1 MLKRWTEESKLELQ
15 GCFDCT
21 VWEVFEAAAR
31 DIHELTDT
39 VTSYIS
45 FCEDMCISTKTVH
58 TFNNNKP
65 WFTPN
70 LRKLRQAKE
79 EAYRSGDRSL
89 YRQARNRLTKE
100 IKAAKRSYGEKLQN
114 NLSLN
119 DPASVWRGLQHI
131 TNYRKPS
138 PHPEASKHLADDLNN
153 FYCRFEKNHLTP
165 PGHTIGLPASPNIH
179 TLPSSDPLPA
189 LKICEEDVCSIL
201 QRQKIRKATG
211 PDGLKVC
218 AGQLV
223 PIFTQIF
230 NRSLQLFTGPN
241 CFRQSTIVP
250 LPKKST
256 ITSLNDYRPVALT
269 SVVMKSF
276 ERLVMNHL
284 KDITDPLLDPLQFA
298 YRKNRSADDAVN
310 LGLHYILQHLDL
322 SGTYVRIL
330 FVDFSS
336 AFNTITPGIFDH
348 KLTQLTVPAK
358 WIRSFLTDRRQQVR
372 LGGIT
377 SGTRTIST
385 GAPQG
390 CVLSPLLFSLYTNDC
405 TSGDPSVKLLKYA
418 DDMTVIGLIRD
429 GDESA
434 YRQEVEQLVQWCSQN
449 QLELNTLKTV
459 EMTVDFRKNRLAP
472 LPLTIHNTTVSIV
485 DSFRFLGSTISQ
497 DMKWSSHIE
506 TVHKKSHQR
515 LYFLRQLRKFN
526 LPQELLTMF
535 YTAIIQS
542 VLCTSITVWFG
553 SATKQD
559 RHRLQRVIRSA
570 DKIIG
575 TELPSIQHLYRS
587 RLRKWAVSIT
597 ADPTHPAHKLFKL
610 LPSGRRHRAIA
621 TRTTRHRVSFF
632 PQAVSELNC
641 PIP

>member
-1 MLKRWTEESKLELQ
+1 M
-15 GCFDCT
+15 
-21 VWEVFEAAAR
+21 
-31 DIHELTDT
+31 
-39 VTSYIS
+39 
-45 FCEDMCISTKTVH
+45 
-58 TFNNNKP
+58 
-65 WFTPN
+65 
-70 LRKLRQAKE
+70 
-79 EAYRSGDRSL
+79 
-89 YRQARNRLTKE
+89 
-100 IKAAKRSYGEKLQN
+100 KA
-114 NLSLN
+114 
-119 DPASVWRGLQHI
+119 
-131 TNYRKPS
+131 
-138 PHPEASKHLADDLNN
+138 
-153 FYCRFEKNHLTP
+153 
-165 PGHTIGLPASPNIH
+165 
-179 TLPSSDPLPA
+179 
-189 LKICEEDVCSIL
+189 
-201 QRQKIRKATG
+201 
-211 PDGLKVC
+211 
-218 AGQLV
+218 
-223 PIFTQIF
+223 
-230 NRSLQLFTGPN
+230 
-241 CFRQSTIVP
+241 
-250 LPKKST
+250 
-256 ITSLNDYRPVALT
+256 
-269 SVVMKSF
+269 F

-322 SGTYVRIL
+322 PGMYVRIL

-336 AFNTITPGIFDH
+336 AFNTITPGILDH
-348 KLTQLTVPAK
+348 KLTQLTVPAPTCQ
-358 WIRSFLTDRRQQVR
+358 WIKSSLTDRRQQVR
-372 LGGIT
+372 LGSIT

-390 CVLSPLLFSLYTNDC
+390 CVLSPLLFSLYTNDV

-472 LPLTIHNTTVSIV
+472 LPLTIHNTTVSTV
-485 DSFRFLGSTISQ
+485 TSFRFLGSTISQ

-506 TVHKKSHQR
+506 TVRKKSHQR
-515 LYFLRQLRKFN
+515 LYFLRQLMKFN

-570 DKIIG
+570 EKIIG

-587 RLRKWAVSIT
+587 RLGKRPVSIT

-610 LPSGRRHRAIA
+610 LPFGRHHRAIA

-632 PQAVSELNC
+632 PQALSELNC
-641 PIP
+641 PNP